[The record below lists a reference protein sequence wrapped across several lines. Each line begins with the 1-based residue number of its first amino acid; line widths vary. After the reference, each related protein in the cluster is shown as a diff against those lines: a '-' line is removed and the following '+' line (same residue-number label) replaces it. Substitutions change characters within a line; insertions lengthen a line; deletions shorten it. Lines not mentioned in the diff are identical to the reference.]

1 MFTYPIISL
10 LIPYLVCA
18 GLTAALI
25 KVLAPAARR
34 VNLVDYPNS
43 RKVHETTVP
52 LIGGIAIFVS
62 LTLSLLLFA
71 EVSFASLRILFFCFA
86 IIVVTGV
93 LDDHRDIPPYAK
105 FLVQILVAFL
115 LVVLDGQTVLD
126 IGDIFD
132 RGVPQGLSFLAIP
145 FSIIAIVAAI
155 NAQNLIDGYDGV
167 CGVVT
172 IVSLL
177 GLLTLFL
184 FRVQGDWLA
193 ILRHE
198 LFILISL
205 GLVSVSTFLIFNL
218 GFFDRSSGRVFLGDA
233 GSMFIGLALSFI
245 IIQFTQF
252 QPLLLKATA
261 APWILGLPLLDMT
274 NVIWRRIREKRPIF
288 LADQNHLHHV
298 LAKKNIGA
306 PVIILALGGTHAGFV
321 AIGLLGTLLEWPDWI
336 LFWSMPIVL
345 ILYSITYSHIRR
357 D

>member
-1 MFTYPIISL
+1 MFTHPIILL

-34 VNLVDYPNS
+34 VDLVDYPNS

-52 LIGGIAIFVS
+52 LIGGIAIFIS

-93 LDDHRDIPPYAK
+93 LDDHRDIPPHAK

-115 LVVLDGQTVLD
+115 LVVLDGQTVLH

-132 RGVPQGLSFLAIP
+132 RGVAQGLAFLAIP

-167 CGVVT
+167 CSVVT

-177 GLLTLFL
+177 GLEWKALETKHSG
-184 FRVQGDWLA
+184 FRSASPQS
-193 ILRHE
+193 H
-198 LFILISL
+198 
-205 GLVSVSTFLIFNL
+205 
-218 GFFDRSSGRVFLGDA
+218 FLGMPRRLKIHSTKLLQPSTADPKRRA
-233 GSMFIGLALSFI
+233 GVR
-245 IIQFTQF
+245 
-252 QPLLLKATA
+252 
-261 APWILGLPLLDMT
+261 LG
-274 NVIWRRIREKRPIF
+274 VVG
-288 LADQNHLHHV
+288 Q
-298 LAKKNIGA
+298 
-306 PVIILALGGTHAGFV
+306 
-321 AIGLLGTLLEWPDWI
+321 
-336 LFWSMPIVL
+336 
-345 ILYSITYSHIRR
+345 
-357 D
+357 